1 VSLLYYIDLFLVFT
15 TKKFAKVS
23 TILHL
28 VETIAFFF
36 VVTRV
41 VFVVK
46 LGLSWAGVVY
56 LSLLK

>member
-1 VSLLYYIDLFLVFT
+1 LQKYQLFYISLKLLL
-15 TKKFAKVS
+15 S
-23 TILHL
+23 
-28 VETIAFFF
+28 FF